1 MPPAAGGFP
10 QTPRSW
16 MQRNFAASC
25 PAHHFHYSTRYL
37 RAGRP
42 GGPARSKYRVVP
54 RHDGL
59 IVGSKN

>member
-1 MPPAAGGFP
+1 
-10 QTPRSW
+10 

-25 PAHHFHYSTRYL
+25 PAPHFHYSTRYL